1 MKDRLFVPVITGP
14 TGSGKSRLAMELAKL
29 IPMEIINADSMQVYH
44 GMDIGTAK
52 PDSEDRRRV
61 PHHLLDIREPDE
73 PFSVGEYNILFR
85 EVVPLIAKRQRL
97 PVMVGG
103 TGLYIRVALGGIFPG
118 PPRDEKLRKKLVGD
132 EKTEAG
138 TLYGRLRKI
147 DPTSAD
153 RIHPGDLV
161 RIIRALEVYE
171 LTSKPISVHQDEHDF
186 NERPYG
192 TEVHCLNPPREKLVE
207 WIDARVDRMVTMGLL
222 EEVETLKNL
231 GYGPELNSMKGLG
244 YREMMSHLQG
254 DMDFH
259 DAVEMIKRNTRR
271 FAKRQM
277 TWFRAEKDVHWHS
290 IETEND
296 LGALA
301 KKIARDFAEK
311 GRISR

>member
-1 MKDRLFVPVITGP
+1 MKDRVFVQVITGP
-14 TGSGKSRLAMELAKL
+14 TASGKSRLAMELANM
-29 IPMEIINADSMQVYH
+29 IPMEIINADSMQVYR

-52 PDSEDRRRV
+52 PDSEDRLRV

-73 PFSVGEYNILFR
+73 PFSVGEYNKLFR
-85 EVVPLIAKRQRL
+85 EVVPLIAGRQRL

-118 PPRDEKLRKKLVGD
+118 PSRDEELRKNLLED
-132 EKTEAG
+132 EEAEAG
-138 TLYGRLRKI
+138 TLYRRLRKI
-147 DPTSAD
+147 DPISAD

-161 RIIRALEVYE
+161 RIIRALEVYD

-186 NERPYG
+186 NERPYR
-192 TEVHCLNPPREKLVE
+192 TEIHCLNPPREKLVE
-207 WIDARVDRMVTMGLL
+207 WIGARVDRMVAMGLL
-222 EEVETLKNL
+222 EEVRTLKNL
-231 GYGPELNSMKGLG
+231 GFGPGLNSIKGLG

-259 DAVEMIKRNTRR
+259 ESVELIKRNTRR

-277 TWFRAEKDVHWHS
+277 TWFRAEKDVIWHT
-290 IETEND
+290 IESEND

-301 KKIARDFAEK
+301 KEIARGLAAK
-311 GRISR
+311 G